1 MTLIIGIILVVAFV
15 VVVFKILITDGMT
28 AQDIERLREERRN
41 LGRMRSYPN
50 PLFPPKSD
58 EPQTPLEGTEEG
70 SPDDLPF

>member
-1 MTLIIGIILVVAFV
+1 
-15 VVVFKILITDGMT
+15 MT
-28 AQDIERLREERRN
+28 AQDIEKLREERRN
-41 LGRMRSYPN
+41 MGRMRSYPN